1 MDGERPRIYI
11 HAGIPKTATTMLQQ
25 HLFAQHPQVRFL
37 GKFENSLIRGFR
49 DETVRRVMIS
59 LLKQGSALDDVDPE
73 LDQEDVAALQKMADD
88 AVRDNKSLV
97 VSAENFASGSIE
109 ANRWRAGLFKEI
121 FTQGRVLLV
130 VREPMEFIESHYFQ
144 HLKEYNLKQASY
156 QKLKHKLISE
166 PPLYFDINRWLDVTW
181 EEFRVNHL
189 EYAENANQYA
199 EIFGRDSVKVMSFD
213 LLKSDFRGFIFE
225 LSEWFGVDPEIS
237 LQLCSGKR
245 SNDRWTEHQIETLKR
260 LESSFWL
267 RREYRRCQKA
277 NQRAAMLR
285 GGPGPVADDS
295 PKARAEL
302 SPHWSGIVEQFVN
315 EKMKTLADEW
325 GITFNRRSSASGNST
340 IPLPTVNS
348 AKSDRKIA

>member
-25 HLFAQHPQVRFL
+25 HLFARHPQVRFL
-37 GKFENSLIRGFR
+37 GKFDNSPILGFR

-59 LLKQGSALDDVDPE
+59 LLRQDSDFDDVDSE
-73 LDQEDVAALQKMADD
+73 LDQEDVAALQKMAEHAIHDH
-88 AVRDNKSLV
+88 KSLV
-97 VSAENFASGSIE
+97 VSNENFAAGSIE
-109 ANRWRAGLFKEI
+109 QTRRRAKQFKEI

-130 VREPMEFIESHYFQ
+130 VREPIEFLESHYFE
-144 HLKEYNLKQASY
+144 HLRGYNLKQSPY
-156 QKLKHKLISE
+156 QNLKHKLTTE
-166 PPLYFDINRWLDVTW
+166 PPLYFDINRWLDVIW
-181 EEFRVNHL
+181 DKFKVDHL
-189 EYAENANQYA
+189 DYAAKANQYA

-225 LSEWFGVDPEIS
+225 LSEWFGIDPEIS
-237 LQLCSGKR
+237 LQLCSGQR
-245 SNDRWTEHQIETLKR
+245 SNDRWTQHHVETLKR

-267 RREYRRCQKA
+267 RWKYRCCWKA
-277 NQRAAMLR
+277 SQRAAMLR

-302 SPHWSGIVEQFVN
+302 SPHWRGIVEQFIN
-315 EKMKTLADEW
+315 EKLKTLADEW
-325 GITFNRRSSASGNST
+325 GITFNRRGSASGKAT
-340 IPLPTVNS
+340 IPLTTVNS